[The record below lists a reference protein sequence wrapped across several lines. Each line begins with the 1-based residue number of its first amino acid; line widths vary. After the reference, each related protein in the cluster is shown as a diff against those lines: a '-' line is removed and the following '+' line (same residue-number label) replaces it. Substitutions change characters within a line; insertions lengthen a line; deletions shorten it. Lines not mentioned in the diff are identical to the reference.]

1 MITVFLAKSI
11 ITMIATIP
19 SAKAE
24 AVRDENIIE
33 IGTLESL

>member
-1 MITVFLAKSI
+1 MITVFLTKSI

-19 SAKAE
+19 SAKAV
-24 AVRDENIIE
+24 ADSDENIIE